1 MSFACFVR
9 AGYRSLLILTSA
21 CASKPSF
28 FAIDAHVSS
37 AAATC
42 CPAPERGPGPGCIPM
57 AGKNSCSQ
65 QGPSCGAFG
74 LRSGRSQSN
83 CKITNDAP

>member
-42 CPAPERGPGPGCIPM
+42 CPAPEMGPGPGCI
-57 AGKNSCSQ
+57 AYGRKKQ
-65 QGPSCGAFG
+65 KQRPSKEVQVD
-74 LRSGRSQSN
+74 LSQSN
-83 CKITNDAP
+83 CKITIDAP

>member
-57 AGKNSCSQ
+57 AGKKKYAPKVQ
-65 QGPSCGAFG
+65 VAGPSV
-74 LRSGRSQSN
+74 
-83 CKITNDAP
+83 